1 MSGVQIDKGFFY
13 DLAKR
18 VRATLP
24 PEDRFTEE
32 DARVIAEH
40 KDFLLSLTEEL
51 VQAFYDSL
59 FAHDPTRAVFRE
71 GERPKREET
80 LRAWWRRT
88 VEGPF
93 DEAYWAWQAYV
104 GLVHVRRK
112 VTNTMM
118 IGHAGLVASLVAG
131 KAHAQGLP
139 RLAEAV
145 QRLMTN
151 VAALVV
157 EGYEEIHWEAV
168 MDLTGQNRT
177 LIQRIVE
184 VSIHDIDDFRFRK

>member
-1 MSGVQIDKGFFY
+1 MPIEKSFFQH
-13 DLAKR
+13 LAQE
-18 VRATLP
+18 VLATLP
-24 PEDRFTEE
+24 PEDRFSEE

-59 FAHDPTRAVFRE
+59 FAHEPTRAVFRE

-104 GLVHVRRK
+104 GLLHVRRK

-118 IGHAGLVASLVAG
+118 IGHAELVATLVGG

-145 QRLMTN
+145 HRLMAN

-157 EGYEEIHWEAV
+157 NGYEEVYKKALEE
-168 MDLTGQNRT
+168 MTGQSRN
-177 LIQRIVE
+177 LLEHSVE
-184 VSIHDIDDFRFRK
+184 IAVKDL